1 MQERRNA
8 MYRPEPPDRHV
19 GVQIKHLNHAFAR
32 RFLET
37 ARQQDGDELSMM
49 HGRILGLL
57 YHNRGQDVYQKD
69 IEDAFHISRS
79 SVAGIVKRMEER
91 GYILRRSVE
100 GDARLKKLTLTPL
113 GEALH
118 HQCIRVINETEAQA
132 VRGLTKEELETFCAL
147 SRRICENLSDKEGS
161 Q

>member
-1 MQERRNA
+1 MGN
-8 MYRPEPPDRHV
+8 PESPDRLV
-19 GVQIKHLNHAFAR
+19 GLQIKHLNHAFAR
-32 RFLET
+32 RFFET
-37 ARQQDGDELSMM
+37 ARRQEGDEVSMM

-57 YHNRGQDVYQKD
+57 YRRRGQDVYQRD

-79 SVAGIVKRMEER
+79 SVAGIVKRMEEK

-118 HQCIRVINETEAQA
+118 HQCIRILNETETQA
-132 VRGLTKEELETFCAL
+132 VQGLTQEELETFCAL
-147 SRRICENLSDKEGS
+147 AKRICDNLSDKEGS

>member
-1 MQERRNA
+1 MGN
-8 MYRPEPPDRHV
+8 PESPDRLV
-19 GVQIKHLNHAFAR
+19 GLQIKHLNHAFAR
-32 RFLET
+32 RFFET
-37 ARQQDGDELSMM
+37 ARRQEGDEVSMM

-57 YHNRGQDVYQKD
+57 YHNRERDVYQRD

-79 SVAGIVKRMEER
+79 SVTGIVKRMEEK

-118 HQCIRVINETEAQA
+118 HQCIRILNETETQA
-132 VRGLTKEELETFCAL
+132 VQGLTQEELETFCTLAK
-147 SRRICENLSDKEGS
+147 RICDNLSDKEGS